1 MIITDGK
8 VVAEW
13 GRTDTTIPVSGIFD
27 SVLSALY
34 GIGVGKGNID
44 ISKTLAELGIDDY
57 QPLTQQEKQAEIQ
70 HLLKGNSGIYIPAQS
85 AGMGGWKPTRARD
98 SDEPGTFWH
107 YNVWAV
113 NALSTIFEN
122 TTGMDQFE
130 AFQDWIAGP
139 IGMEDYRTGDGTL
152 AYNALSQHPAGNFRI
167 SARDL
172 ARFGL
177 LYLRG
182 GKME

>member
-1 MIITDGK
+1 M
-8 VVAEW
+8 
-13 GRTDTTIPVSGIFD
+13 
-27 SVLSALY
+27 
-34 GIGVGKGNID
+34 
-44 ISKTLAELGIDDY
+44 
-57 QPLTQQEKQAEIQ
+57 
-70 HLLKGNSGIYIPAQS
+70 
-85 AGMGGWKPTRARD
+85 RD

-167 SARDL
+167 SVSRGCGYGVRRLNHEWRESARK
-172 ARFGL
+172 ARKGERAFRGLRALSRLSCFGIPADREL
-177 LYLRG
+177 CQRPIGAIDWQVESLNTLRRVITLREASVSSAVSVRSVIQQTPQIG
-182 GKME
+182 ALVTVG